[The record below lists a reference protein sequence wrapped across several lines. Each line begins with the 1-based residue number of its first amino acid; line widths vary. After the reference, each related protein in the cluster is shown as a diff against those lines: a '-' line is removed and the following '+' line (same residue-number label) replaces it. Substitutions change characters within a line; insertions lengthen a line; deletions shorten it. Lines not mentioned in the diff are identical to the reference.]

1 MNDICCIYKD
11 GNWLYPQFAFELL
24 VVTNIFTQ
32 EMIVTTI
39 LSPEIFILASVA
51 SLSHPY
57 VSGEGKKIWYEGKN
71 VSIGALDR
79 SVPASV
85 NRTNRIKE
93 RISCFKMIGV
103 NPFLYLKVY
112 FLGVSRNL

>member
-1 MNDICCIYKD
+1 
-11 GNWLYPQFAFELL
+11 
-24 VVTNIFTQ
+24 
-32 EMIVTTI
+32 MIVTTI

-93 RISCFKMIGV
+93 RISCLEMIGV

-112 FLGVSRNL
+112 FSGVSKNL